1 MTVRHRFRPV
11 FLQTALA
18 VAALLSAVS
27 LPAALPAQALAA
39 GSLPAG
45 GEVYVSDG
53 GSLQGSR
60 GRSAGR
66 SAGTSE
72 GGSGGGSEGGSWQRL
87 AAYAPPWS
95 WPLEPPPTPVRRFDL
110 PLQPWLAGH
119 RGVDLAAAEGTT
131 VLAPAAGRVVF
142 AGWVVNRPVL
152 SIDHGGGLRSSFE
165 PVQASVTVGQ
175 MVGRGSPIGVAVSV
189 DEASG
194 LHCRNGCLHWGVRLQ
209 EDYVNPLNYVT
220 DRRPSVLLPVSMTH
234 TGHAASYLQAAGQP
248 ATLADPPLRRGPSAS
263 ATGPGRPHA
272 PP

>member
-18 VAALLSAVS
+18 VAALLCAVT
-27 LPAALPAQALAA
+27 LPSALPAPVPAA
-39 GSLPAG
+39 GSVPAG
-45 GEVYVSDG
+45 GHVYVSDG
-53 GSLQGSR
+53 VGLQGSR
-60 GRSAGR
+60 GRSTGR
-66 SAGTSE
+66 PADT
-72 GGSGGGSEGGSWQRL
+72 SGGGSEGGSWQRL

-142 AGWVVNRPVL
+142 TGWVVNRPVL
-152 SIDHGGGLRSSFE
+152 TIDHGGGLRSSFE

-194 LHCRNGCLHWGVRLQ
+194 LHCRNACLHWGVRLQ

-234 TGHAASYLQAAGQP
+234 TRHAASYLQAAGQP
-248 ATLADPPLRRGPSAS
+248 AILADPPLRRGPSAS
-263 ATGPGRPHA
+263 VTGPGRPHA